1 MPQSLFLSRASPSYR
16 SMLSDT
22 VLIYLLFRTSGFLTL
37 LLIRHTAPYKRVLTQ
52 TEFVF
57 YSLACSVPGYLT
69 AALLVGMLD
78 TAAASSRASTLVL
91 VVQGAAAALY
101 GVAVGL
107 VAKATWRRQ
116 VRRHT
121 PWYGFMLNAMGQY
134 VIVHT
139 TSSRRYYGWV
149 RRASDDDEPRR
160 EIVLGNP
167 VRLGKG
173 GSRADVGT
181 EILFSEGEIARVAV
195 VRFGEDPDA
204 EPPQGIR

>member
-1 MPQSLFLSRASPSYR
+1 M
-16 SMLSDT
+16 
-22 VLIYLLFRTSGFLTL
+22 
-37 LLIRHTAPYKRVLTQ
+37 LTQ
-52 TEFVF
+52 TEFAF
-57 YSLACSVPGYLT
+57 YSLACSVPSYLT

-78 TAAASSRASTLVL
+78 TAAASSHTSTSML

-107 VAKATWRRQ
+107 VAKVTWRRR

-149 RRASDDDEPRR
+149 KRASDDDEQRR

-173 GSRADVGT
+173 GSRVDVGA
-181 EILFSEGEIARVAV
+181 EILFSEGEIAKVAV
-195 VRFGEDPDA
+195 VRFDEVPDA
-204 EPPQGIR
+204 EPPPDMH